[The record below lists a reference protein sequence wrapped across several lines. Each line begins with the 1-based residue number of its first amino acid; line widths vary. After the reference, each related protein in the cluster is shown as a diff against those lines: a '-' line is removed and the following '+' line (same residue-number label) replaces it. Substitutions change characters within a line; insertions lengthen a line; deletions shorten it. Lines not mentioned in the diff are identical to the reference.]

1 MKHPLLNL
9 VKGISLVQESERG
22 VSEGRIRGIKVSEYV
37 YAPIASSIYPC
48 AHLSANFTETTAPQL
63 RRNSLG
69 LPELIFHGI
78 THIAPATNVVFTF
91 PIIAAKAGAAMPIS
105 FLLTTIVCLFI
116 ANTVAEFSRY
126 MPSSGGYY
134 SFATRG
140 LGSRAGFIATWSY
153 LIYDILGPAASTGF
167 LGYLLSD
174 TLYSG
179 LGVHI
184 PWWVIAVA
192 AFVVIWFFTYYGVQ
206 LSLHTTALLG
216 GAEML
221 IMLALAITF
230 LIHPGPCSSYV
241 APLQPALVPH
251 HYQGILAGM
260 VFSVLALSGFEA
272 PAPLAQ
278 EARRPGKFVA
288 ASVMLSL
295 LAIGVFYV
303 FASYASAIGWG
314 TGNMDA
320 FGSDA
325 NPYYALG
332 HKLWGAAWWLVILA
346 ITNSAIGAGL
356 ACTNA
361 ASRVMYTMG
370 QTGTLPA
377 AFGRIHPVHRTPT
390 FAIAFLQ
397 VCGLIP
403 VLIVGLLLKPGVIF
417 DFLGTI
423 ATLAAI
429 VLYSM
434 ANVALTAYVQRE
446 RPLQFSIWRH
456 GVVPWTGT
464 LALVPVFFVTV
475 YPVPA
480 WPTSI
485 TPYCFVLLLVAGV
498 GYMYWLSARDADA
511 LGRGATMLVG
521 HPSDQAGDVDWDAQ
535 APVGP

>member
-1 MKHPLLNL
+1 M
-9 VKGISLVQESERG
+9 
-22 VSEGRIRGIKVSEYV
+22 
-37 YAPIASSIYPC
+37 YAF
-48 AHLSANFTETTAPQL
+48 AHLSTARLDKDAGPQL

-69 LPELIFHGI
+69 LPELVFHGI

-91 PIIAAKAGAAMPIS
+91 PIIAAKAGPAMPIS

-140 LGSRAGFIATWSY
+140 LGSRMGFVATWSY
-153 LIYDILGPAASTGF
+153 LIYDILGPAASSGF

-174 TLYSG
+174 TLQSG
-179 LGVHI
+179 LGVHVS
-184 PWWVIAVA
+184 WWPIAVA
-192 AFVVIWFFTYYGVQ
+192 TFVVIWFFTYYGVQ

-221 IMLALAITF
+221 IMLALAVTF
-230 LIHPGPCSSYV
+230 LVHPGPGSSYT
-241 APLQPALVPH
+241 APLRPSFSPH
-251 HYQGILAGM
+251 HWQGILAGM

-288 ASVMLSL
+288 SAVMLSL
-295 LAIGVFYV
+295 LAIGLFYV

-314 TGNMDA
+314 TGNMEA
-320 FGSDA
+320 FASDA

-332 HKLWGAAWWLVILA
+332 HKLWGATWWLVVVA
-346 ITNSAIGAGL
+346 ITNSAVGAGL

-370 QTGTLPA
+370 QTGTLPT
-377 AFGRIHPVHRTPT
+377 AFGRIHPKHQTPT
-390 FAIAFLQ
+390 FAIGFLQ
-397 VCGLIP
+397 ICGLVP
-403 VLIVGLLLKPGVIF
+403 VLLVGLFLKPSDIF
-417 DFLGTI
+417 GFLGTI

-429 VLYSM
+429 LLYAM
-434 ANVALTAYVQRE
+434 ANLALTAYVRRE
-446 RPLQFSIWRH
+446 LPEQFSVWRH
-456 GVVPWTGT
+456 AIVPWMGT

-475 YPVPA
+475 YPVPD
-480 WPTSI
+480 WPVNI
-485 TPYCFVLLLVAGV
+485 TPYLFAGLLLIGIA
-498 GYMYWLSARDADA
+498 YMYWLLANDPEA
-511 LGRGATMLVG
+511 LGRGATTLVG
-521 HPSDQAGDVDWDAQ
+521 SPIDAAGDVDWDRSAS
-535 APVGP
+535 